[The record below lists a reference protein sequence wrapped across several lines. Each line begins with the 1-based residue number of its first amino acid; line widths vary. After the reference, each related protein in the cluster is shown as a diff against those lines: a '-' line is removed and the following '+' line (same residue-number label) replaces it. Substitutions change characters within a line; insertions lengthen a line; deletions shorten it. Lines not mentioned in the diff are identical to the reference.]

1 MVGALWQW
9 WRRGG
14 HGCSIAFLFWYAYA
28 ALLAFLFMLLT
39 VQTGTNQLVF
49 LAGVLLPYARRAWQS
64 DAVQEPLAIASDVAG
79 FFRRLSMQGWQAWQS
94 RSAHRDRGS
103 GEGESRQEDK
113 GSRSS
118 QDEAAF
124 RREQARRQQEARE
137 RREQAE
143 RERHREEREE
153 RTSSSEPEARSPE
166 EILGL
171 IPPWTQE
178 DLKTAYKRG
187 RGVPTRTNGLV
198 SRKRYAKPWKR
209 STKPSKKPTG
219 YSVGEAKKTEI
230 ALTSKQVGIQSVS
243 FVIHM

>member
-1 MVGALWQW
+1 MTLNPFIPGLPVFVSFFLYGWMVGALWQW

-178 DLKTAYKRG
+178 DLKTAYKREAG
-187 RGVPTRTNGLV
+187 RTHPDKWIG
-198 SRKRYAKPWKR
+198 KP
-209 STKPSKKPTG
+209 
-219 YSVGEAKKTEI
+219 EAIRQAMEAEYK
-230 ALTSKQVGIQSVS
+230 AIQEAYRVLRR
-243 FVIHM
+243 